1 MILRK
6 IIKIIATR
14 CRILRLKCTEFDL
27 GWGSAPDPA
36 GELTAFPQTLA
47 GFKGKGEGKGIGKGR
62 GEGWGGWGTGGEEG
76 METKEG
82 MDFGKT
88 KNDSDGATRF
98 SFFLNLATGLRRKTV

>member
-1 MILRK
+1 MQSVKGNACLNCINCTKFGQLILRK

-47 GFKGKGEGKGIGKGR
+47 GFKGKGGGKGIGKGR

-76 METKEG
+76 METKG
-82 MDFGKT
+82 NK
-88 KNDSDGATRF
+88 
-98 SFFLNLATGLRRKTV
+98 